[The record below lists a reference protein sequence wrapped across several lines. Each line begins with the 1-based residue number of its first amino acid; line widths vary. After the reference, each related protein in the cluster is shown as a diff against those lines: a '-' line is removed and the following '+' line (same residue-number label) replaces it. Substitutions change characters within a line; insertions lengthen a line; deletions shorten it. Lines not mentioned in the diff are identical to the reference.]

1 MVPEAVPEA
10 QVKLLHYLV
19 LARICP
25 DRPCPSVQMDRRS
38 GTLVDKRR
46 TSSFQPDWRVF
57 PDLSSGHL
65 RDLHAAYN
73 LIRIADGDEW
83 KTAFRTRYGWFEYLV
98 IPFGLTNAPASFQN
112 LINDTLR
119 QYLDISVIVYLDDIL
134 MFSKTREKHITHVK
148 QVLDKLQQNQLW
160 AKAEKCTFFKRLT
173 SWATSYRKEKEIK
186 KVDAVLSWPTV
197 YDIQVF
203 LGFANFYRRFI
214 RAYSKMQLP

>member
-1 MVPEAVPEA
+1 M
-10 QVKLLHYLV
+10 
-19 LARICP
+19 
-25 DRPCPSVQMDRRS
+25 
-38 GTLVDKRR
+38 
-46 TSSFQPDWRVF
+46 
-57 PDLSSGHL
+57 SSGNL

-134 MFSKTREKHITHVK
+134 VFSKTREAHITHVK

-160 AKAEKCTFFKRLT
+160 AKAEKCTFFKHEVDFLGYLVSDHGVRMDP
-173 SWATSYRKEKEIK
+173 K
-186 KVDAVLSWPTV
+186 KVDAVLSWPTPKSV

-214 RAYSKMQLP
+214 RAYSKVTTPLTKLLRKEIKSEWGRSEDEAFSTLKEAFTSAPPALPTRQINCD